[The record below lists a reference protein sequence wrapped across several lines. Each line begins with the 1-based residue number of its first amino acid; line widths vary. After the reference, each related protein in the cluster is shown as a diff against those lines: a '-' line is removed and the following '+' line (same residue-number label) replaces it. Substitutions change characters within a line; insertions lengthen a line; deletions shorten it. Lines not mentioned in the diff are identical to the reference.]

1 MQAPFDLPEDFNVYH
16 AEDTLEALKA
26 WLRDSGLAPGALLPI
41 SAAKVME
48 MDGTGM
54 QLLASLCNSG
64 YRLRIVDASRKF
76 VEALETTGHMHW
88 LGEEAA
94 A

>member
-1 MQAPFDLPEDFNVYH
+1 MQAPFELPEDFNVYH
-16 AEDTLEALKA
+16 AEDTLQALKA
-26 WLRDSGLAPGALLPI
+26 WLADSAPTHGALLQL
-41 SAAKVME
+41 SAARVME

-64 YRLRIVDASRKF
+64 YKLHLVDTSPKF
-76 VEALETTGHMHW
+76 VEALQTTGHMHW
-88 LGEEAA
+88 LAQEAA

>member
-1 MQAPFDLPEDFNVYH
+1 MHAPFELPEDFNVYH

-26 WLRDSGLAPGALLPI
+26 WLAHTAASHGALLQL
-41 SAAKVME
+41 SAARVME

-64 YRLRIVDASRKF
+64 YRLHLVDASPKF
-76 VEALETTGHMHW
+76 VEALQTTGHMHW
-88 LGEEAA
+88 LAQEAA